1 MQRVGVNRRRIIFET
16 LAIVLL
22 VVLIVIDQLT
32 KLYFSTNLNKY
43 ETISV
48 IDGFFYFTYTTNTGG
63 GFSLLANKPWAQ
75 TFFKI
80 LTSISL
86 VLFVAL
92 YVYSSKKGYKW
103 LRFAL
108 IFVISGTVGN
118 FIDRLLMNHVIDFIS
133 LVFWGYHFPVF
144 NIADCCLVV
153 GVIMV
158 IIHFLFLDNSAIF
171 NFKKKDE
178 NEQVSNNND

>member
-1 MQRVGVNRRRIIFET
+1 MQRVRVDRRRIIFET
-16 LAIVLL
+16 LAIALL
-22 VVLIVIDQLT
+22 IVLIIIDQLT
-32 KLYFSTNLNKY
+32 KLHFSTTLKMY
-43 ETISV
+43 ERVPV

-133 LVFWGYHFPVF
+133 LVFWEYHFPVF

-171 NFKKKDE
+171 KKKDE
-178 NEQVSNNND
+178 NEQISDNNE